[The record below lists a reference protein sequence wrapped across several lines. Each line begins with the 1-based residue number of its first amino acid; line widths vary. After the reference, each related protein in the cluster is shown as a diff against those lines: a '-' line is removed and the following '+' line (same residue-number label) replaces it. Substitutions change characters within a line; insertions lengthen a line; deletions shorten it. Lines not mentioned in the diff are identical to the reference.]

1 MLNLFVITAQ
11 VSAFFAGILGT
22 LLVLAHKK
30 HAARHKV
37 LKSTWQGPTLQIK
50 ENETGLAR
58 KLLSK
63 MEQFDKVQ
71 KGDVIGKVL
80 VPLSSKMRSQLHQQ
94 LLCAGLGQVRVE
106 NAHAWRVRM
115 AAACMLFGGLVGAV
129 FSSVMLVVGALAGA
143 VLGWRSLSWALRMCI
158 TRRSSILERYL
169 SEALEVICLGLRA
182 GLSFERSL
190 ELYCE
195 RFPRH
200 LGFELA
206 SAQQMWRT
214 GLLSRE
220 AALRNLA
227 STYDSQL
234 FSRVVDSIVRA
245 LRFGSPLA
253 DNLESLAQEARRAH
267 RARVEERVMKAP
279 VKMMM
284 PVGLLILPSML
295 LLVMGPIML
304 ELIQGF

>member
-1 MLNLFVITAQ
+1 MLNLYATIAWI
-11 VSAFFAGILGT
+11 SALFLGILGA
-22 LLVLAHKK
+22 LQLLAHRK
-30 HAARHKV
+30 HASRYKA
-37 LKSTWQGPTLQIK
+37 LKIAWQGPTLQVK
-50 ENETGLAR
+50 ERGGGLAGQ
-58 KLLSK
+58 LLSSL
-63 MEQFDKVQ
+63 ERFDKTQ
-71 KGDVIGKVL
+71 KADASTMVL
-80 VPLSSKMRSQLHQQ
+80 PPLSSKMRNQLFQQ
-94 LLCAGLGQVRVE
+94 LLRAGLGQVRVE
-106 NAHAWRVRM
+106 SAHAWRFRM
-115 AAACMLFGGLVGAV
+115 VLCGMLACGLIGAV
-129 FSSVMLVVGALAGA
+129 FSTIMLAIGVLVGAW
-143 VLGWRSLSWALRMCI
+143 LGWTSLSWALRSCI
-158 TRRSSILERYL
+158 ARRSSILERHL
-169 SEALEVICLGLRA
+169 SEALEVMCLGLRA

-195 RFPRH
+195 RFSGH
-200 LGFELA
+200 LSYELA
-206 SAQQMWRT
+206 NAQQMWRT

-234 FSRVVDSIVRA
+234 FSRVVDSIVRS

-253 DNLESLAQEARRAH
+253 SNLESLAQEARRAH